1 MEASHFLQSR
11 SFVTTTLAQPRY
23 VHEHKL
29 RRCSIVA
36 LLTTPVENM
45 NIATDTRP
53 ADAAVEGKRVYKDN
67 WFDRMAINHLSQ
79 NVQAATGLRNNKSGY
94 ESLVKAATV
103 ASRKFNP
110 AKQRELVLQ
119 ALDTAFPKPVFSL
132 LRTILPDS
140 KFAREYFA
148 VFTTIFFAWLVG
160 PCEVKE
166 SELSGRKEK
175 NVVYI
180 KKCRFLE
187 ETNCVG
193 MCLNMC
199 KVPSQS
205 FIKTSLGTPVNMVPN
220 FDDMSCEM
228 IFGQDPPDI
237 SNDPALKQPCY
248 KLSLEKFK
256 LDDYKNVN
264 NQRNLQLQ
272 HATEKD
278 YGVNSWNLLILVE
291 SSFFSHD
298 ASGRNQEE

>member
-1 MEASHFLQSR
+1 MEASHFLQS
-11 SFVTTTLAQPRY
+11 FVTTTMARPRH
-23 VHEHKL
+23 VHERNKL

-36 LLTTPVENM
+36 VLTTPAENM

-53 ADAAVEGKRVYKDN
+53 AGAAVEDKRVYKDN

-79 NVQAATGLRNNKSGY
+79 NVQAATRLRNNKSGY
-94 ESLVKAATV
+94 ESLVEAATV

-110 AKQRELVLQ
+110 EKQRELVLQ

-132 LRTILPDS
+132 LRTILPES

-148 VFTTIFFAWLVG
+148 IFTTIFFAWLVG

-166 SELSGRKEK
+166 SEINGRKEK

-187 ETNCVG
+187 ESNCVG

-228 IFGQDPPDI
+228 IFGQNPPEI

-248 KLSLEKFK
+248 KLSMEKFK

-264 NQRNLQLQ
+264 NHRNLQLQ
-272 HATEKD
+272 QATENG
-278 YGVNSWNLLILVE
+278 YGTLNSWNLLILVE
-291 SSFFSHD
+291 SSCFFP
-298 ASGRNQEE
+298 